1 MFTLGHRRCFAP
13 ALLTRAEGDF
23 RFWPQSRPCAVHIPI
38 DMLDPFSQ
46 RRVPNDVRYLA
57 SGPDTWR
64 SRAYAAFGLDKPI
77 TFVDAHAEQSVT
89 QPFRKYKVGDIEVF
103 SLHA

>member
-13 ALLTRAEGDF
+13 ALLTTAEGDF

-64 SRAYAAFGLDKPI
+64 SRCLRRVWTRQADH
-77 TFVDAHAEQSVT
+77 VCRRS
-89 QPFRKYKVGDIEVF
+89 R
-103 SLHA
+103 